1 MKNLKKIFFIKS
13 SFIIIRNKFI
23 RANSLKNS
31 VQNSR
36 ILFIPSLSIYYIYIY
51 NLKKLNQ
58 EYHFQRMN
66 VVDSR
71 SVHDIYGLVNVARER
86 LSRTASNDSYHRA
99 NSALIVLL
107 ACKMTK

>member
-23 RANSLKNS
+23 RANSLK
-31 VQNSR
+31 NSR

>member
-23 RANSLKNS
+23 RTKFIEEF
-31 VQNSR
+31 NSR
-36 ILFIPSLSIYYIYIY
+36 ILFIPSKNCQFIIYIN

-66 VVDSR
+66 VVDSG

-107 ACKMTK
+107 V

>member
-23 RANSLKNS
+23 RANSLKNL

-36 ILFIPSLSIYYIYIY
+36 ILFIPSLSIYYIY